1 MYVYNVFISYFVC
14 FFFLE
19 RVQPVLGV
27 SAAHQ
32 KEGREGT
39 FQATLHA
46 SSAPLRPEAH
56 LPLQVLSR
64 DDGDQRGDHVCVHRA
79 PHRRIREFFFQLAT
93 FFNFKHL

>member
-27 SAAHQ
+27 SAAHE

-39 FQATLHA
+39 FQAALHA
-46 SSAPLRPEAH
+46 DIDITYA
-56 LPLQVLSR
+56 
-64 DDGDQRGDHVCVHRA
+64 C
-79 PHRRIREFFFQLAT
+79 I
-93 FFNFKHL
+93 